1 MDITLIIMAIVLMA
15 IIISPFLLHYLS
27 QKRKEAKILHEF
39 LSLAESENAKLS
51 QMEFWR
57 QRYGIG
63 IDEVSKKMFY
73 ISINKEKGERTIINL
88 SEVDQC
94 RINAISRNA
103 KTTSGNVTVIERL
116 DLVFTFNTPDKPE
129 KTLQFYDSAEFIST
143 DNERVLIEKWFGI
156 IKSNLKTSR
165 I

>member
-15 IIISPFLLHYLS
+15 IIISPFLLHHLS
-27 QKRKEAKILHEF
+27 QKKKEAKILNEF
-39 LSLAESENAKLS
+39 LSLAESENAIIS
-51 QMEFWR
+51 QKELWR
-57 QRYGIG
+57 QRYVIG
-63 IDEVSKKMFY
+63 LDELSKKIY
-73 ISINKEKGERTIINL
+73 YINKNKDKVERTIISL

-116 DLVFTFNTPDKPE
+116 DLIFTFNKPDKPE

-156 IKSNLKTSR
+156 VKPKLKS
-165 I
+165 IP